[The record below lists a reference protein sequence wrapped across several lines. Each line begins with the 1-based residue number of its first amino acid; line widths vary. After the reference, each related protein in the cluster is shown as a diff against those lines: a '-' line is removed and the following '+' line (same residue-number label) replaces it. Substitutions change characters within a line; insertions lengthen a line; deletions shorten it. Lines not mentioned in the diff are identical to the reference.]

1 MQTTN
6 IKQRNPKPNDHP
18 HLESIPNKN
27 QHRNNQ
33 TTNENHTR
41 APNTKNFTTQRLPSP
56 TSISGRPISVA
67 WRAFSCPRDSTR
79 PWRTSLHHGAPA
91 RADRLQQTNC
101 EALRVRQSTLIRP
114 GVPLRTRDNG
124 RRAFINSLLFR
135 YGWRWRL
142 MDESLCYF
150 FVFQQWK
157 VLMWCSIWKTLALL
171 RGMSVFRHIFLFRF
185 ESYIKITIQFQ
196 IFYSIYQKIATVY
209 AKNVGIK

>member
-56 TSISGRPISVA
+56 TSISGRPISVV

-150 FVFQQWK
+150 LFFSSGKFWCDVVFEKHWRF
-157 VLMWCSIWKTLALL
+157 CGGCRFFDI
-171 RGMSVFRHIFLFRF
+171 IFFFDLNP
-185 ESYIKITIQFQ
+185 ILK
-196 IFYSIYQKIATVY
+196 
-209 AKNVGIK
+209 